1 MEDLRVFTAVCRS
14 RSLTAVAVELGCTQ
28 SAVSQ
33 HVRRLEREGGV
44 PLLERGV
51 RGVQPTTA
59 GLILAA
65 GAGDGLARINEA
77 LRRIADMAAGNPG
90 ALRLA
95 TGGTTVRRFMAG
107 ALSELRARH
116 PQARV
121 EIRSD
126 SSSPRCIDAVR
137 QDRADLAFVTIRD
150 RVAGVEQRPVI
161 DASWVLLAPTAS
173 AVPTGRIEVT
183 ELPAA
188 GYVALSASST
198 SHALLTAALERLGAQ
213 VTADATV
220 EDWDSAVLL
229 VELGLGWTIVPAT
242 HLPPSSTAGGLRVAE
257 IAGLPPVSFGWAAR
271 RFSSLSPLTVEF
283 AARVEAGLG
292 PLARSGPM
300 EGAASPSPPTAALA
314 ALAPPTRPLAQRR

>member
-1 MEDLRVFTAVCRS
+1 MASLEDLRVFTAVCRS
-14 RSLTAVAVELGCTQ
+14 RSLTAVAAELGCTQ

-33 HVRRLEREGGV
+33 HVRRLERESGV

-51 RGVQPTTA
+51 RGVQPTAA
-59 GLILAA
+59 GLVLAD

-77 LRRIADMAAGNPG
+77 FRSLAELAAGNPG

-126 SSSPRCIDAVR
+126 SSSQRCVEAVR
-137 QDRADLAFVTIRD
+137 QDRADLAFITLRD
-150 RVAGVEQRPVI
+150 GVAGVEQRAVI
-161 DASWVLLAPTAS
+161 DASWFLLAASAS
-173 AVPTGRIEVT
+173 AVPTGCVEVS
-183 ELPAA
+183 ELPAS
-188 GYVALSASST
+188 GYVALPASST

-213 VTADATV
+213 LSASATV

-242 HLPPSSTAGGLRVAE
+242 HLPPGSTRGDLRVAE

-283 AARVEAGLG
+283 AERVEAGLSPLTG
-292 PLARSGPM
+292 SAPPSPSSDRPLAGS
-300 EGAASPSPPTAALA
+300 SPPAGALA
-314 ALAPPTRPLAQRR
+314 AGARR